1 MALKLR
7 QRLRK
12 LFRRSSPS
20 KKIKKRNLE
29 RRGTITTPHDI
40 ATWLHE
46 QRAEPEVHEL
56 AAGATTKQ
64 EQPVERMQSTSEE
77 LLRPAS
83 APAAQAS
90 LGSTIPRALS
100 PARSVQLPSGA
111 WAADVLTT
119 LRLDPE
125 KKPSIIEHVLRQDR
139 HVAATEHDKFPS
151 LAAPNPSGVD
161 VDSMLQP
168 ADCVELESTAV
179 VQSSVT
185 RTNDNLTCNASD
197 LSRNNFKDLPQN
209 PASDTHAKLPSKI
222 RKPRPA
228 SVNLLLPGSW
238 PED

>member
-7 QRLRK
+7 ERFRRL
-12 LFRRSSPS
+12 LRRSSAANE
-20 KKIKKRNLE
+20 IKKKNPE
-29 RRGTITTPHDI
+29 RRGTVTTPNHI
-40 ATWLHE
+40 TPWLSE
-46 QRAEPEVHEL
+46 QRAESEVHEL
-56 AAGATTKQ
+56 PGDAV
-64 EQPVERMQSTSEE
+64 VERAKLAQRMNLISEE
-77 LLRPAS
+77 SSRPAS

-90 LGSTIPRALS
+90 LESTISRALS

-125 KKPSIIEHVLRQDR
+125 SKHSTLEPALQQVR
-139 HVAATEHDKFPS
+139 HEAITVHDEYPS
-151 LAAPNPSGVD
+151 LAAPSTSGVA
-161 VDSMLQP
+161 VDPMLHP

-185 RTNDNLTCNASD
+185 DSNDKFTCNASN
-197 LSRNNFKDLPQN
+197 SH
-209 PASDTHAKLPSKI
+209 TGLPSKE
-222 RKPRPA
+222 RKPRPT

>member
-7 QRLRK
+7 ERLRK

-29 RRGTITTPHDI
+29 RRGTITTPDDI

-56 AAGATTKQ
+56 AAEATTKQ
-64 EQPVERMQSTSEE
+64 EQPVERMQSISEE

-100 PARSVQLPSGA
+100 PAWSVQLPSGA

-168 ADCVELESTAV
+168 ADCVELEK
-179 VQSSVT
+179 SSQRHSREAT
-185 RTNDNLTCNASD
+185 EQDKEAAPGIGQLAAARLMARG
-197 LSRNNFKDLPQN
+197 LS
-209 PASDTHAKLPSKI
+209 S
-222 RKPRPA
+222 
-228 SVNLLLPGSW
+228 NLLAKARTTSLTRKCDGGG
-238 PED
+238 